1 MSYAQAI
8 FLSDDFSVAAIG
20 ALMESRTIATN
31 KLYYYTAQFVGDA
44 MMTLQDYQPRTIPFG
59 DPPDAGPFVDGFN
72 RKINGIGA
80 PLKIQ
85 VTRDTDGRVKT
96 YSVVNADGTPTAPA
110 NKYSIDSNTGEI
122 RYLGPPAYVAPPGGN
137 NIVGYVEMKVMEG
150 GALSQVQQ
158 DINSA
163 SAVITTFSNLI
174 AANKSALK
182 SVLNVIR

>member
-20 ALMESRTIATN
+20 ALMEARTIATN
-31 KLYYYTAQFVGDA
+31 KLYYYTAQFVGDTA
-44 MMTLQDYQPRTIPFG
+44 MTLQDWQTRTPLPG
-59 DPPDAGPFVDGFN
+59 YPADVGPYVDGFN
-72 RKINGIGA
+72 NKVNGIGA
-80 PLKIQ
+80 PLKVK
-85 VTRDTDGRVKT
+85 VTRDTDGRVKS
-96 YSVVNADGTPTAPA
+96 YSVVNADDTPTVPA
-110 NKYSIDSNTGEI
+110 NKFTIDPNTGEI
-122 RYLGPPAYVAPPGGN
+122 RMPTMIPPPGGN
-137 NIVGYVEMKVMEG
+137 NVVAYIEMKTIEG
-150 GALSQVQQ
+150 GALSQIQQ

>member
-20 ALMESRTIATN
+20 ALMEARTIATN
-31 KLYYYTAQFVGDA
+31 KLFYYTAQFIGDTA
-44 MMTLQDYQPRTIPFG
+44 MTLQDGVSFDTYG
-59 DPPDAGPFVDGFN
+59 N
-72 RKINGIGA
+72 KINGSGA
-80 PLKIQ
+80 PLKVS

-96 YSVVNADGTPTAPA
+96 YSVVNADGSPTAP
-110 NKYSIDSNTGEI
+110 NTYTINPDTGEI
-122 RYLGPPAYVAPPGGN
+122 RCTSMVVPAVPPGLDN
-137 NIVGYVEMKVMEG
+137 RVGYVEMKPIEG

-174 AANKSALK
+174 AANKQALK

>member
-31 KLYYYTAQFVGDA
+31 KLYYYTAQFSGDTA
-44 MMTLQDYQPRTIPFG
+44 MTLQDGVAFDIY
-59 DPPDAGPFVDGFN
+59 N
-72 RKINGIGA
+72 RKVNGSGA
-80 PLKIQ
+80 PLKVN
-85 VTRDTDGRVKT
+85 VTRDTDGRVKS
-96 YSVVNADGTPTAPA
+96 YSVVNADGTATAPA
-110 NKYSIDSNTGEI
+110 NKYTIDPNTGEI
-122 RYLGPPAYVAPPGGN
+122 RFPTMVVPAGGN
-137 NIVGYVEMKVMEG
+137 NIVGYIEMKTIEG
-150 GALSQVQQ
+150 GALSQIQQ

-174 AANKSALK
+174 AANKQALK

>member
-31 KLYYYTAQFVGDA
+31 KLYYYTAQFVGDT
-44 MMTLQDYQPRTIPFG
+44 MMTLQDWQARTIPFG
-59 DPPDAGPFVDGFN
+59 DPPDAGPFVDGYN
-72 RKINGIGA
+72 RKVNGVGA

-96 YSVVNADGTPTAPA
+96 YSVVNADGTATVPA
-110 NKYSIDSNTGEI
+110 NKYTIDSNTGEI
-122 RYLGPPAYVAPPGGN
+122 RMPAMVPPPGGN
-137 NIVGYVEMKVMEG
+137 NVVGYVEMKTIEG
-150 GALSQVQQ
+150 GALSQIQQ

>member
-31 KLYYYTAQFVGDA
+31 KLYYYTAQFAGDTSL
-44 MMTLQDYQPRTIPFG
+44 TLQDWQPRTVPAG
-59 DPPDAGPFVDGFN
+59 DPPDVGAYIDGYN
-72 RKINGIGA
+72 RAVNGVGA
-80 PLKIQ
+80 PLKIK
-85 VTRDTDGRVKT
+85 VTRDTDGRVSA
-96 YSVVNADGTPTAPA
+96 YSVVNADDTATAPA
-110 NKYSIDSNTGEI
+110 NKYAIDPNTGKI
-122 RYLGPPAYVAPPGGN
+122 TYNVAGPQMGN
-137 NIVGYVEMKVMEG
+137 LVGYVEMKTIEG
-150 GALSQVQQ
+150 GALSQIQQ